1 MSTTPIEDCWRQ
13 IEEQQ
18 DFCCDDHRNL
28 YKGMFFTGA
37 MSAMNALTGWDPDR
51 PAILCISVASLS
63 VVAKELN
70 AMHAT
75 AQVYAGV
82 EQAKGQVRQ

>member
-18 DFCCDDHRNL
+18 NFCCDDHRDL

-51 PAILCISVASLS
+51 PAILCISMASLS
-63 VVAKELN
+63 VVVKELT
-70 AMHAT
+70 ALHAA
-75 AQVYAGV
+75 AQVDDAV
-82 EQAKGQVRQ
+82 AQAKGQVRQ